1 MEEEEEVQAWQ
12 WAYKFYQQSLVRKW
26 HPHSVLL
33 SENYCGS
40 LFFNLQCLVYR
51 FFPLLPFSSY
61 RIVSACLLS
70 QYFFPK
76 LSNFKLVI
84 SLILKESFFILRTVY
99 HFQGL
104 APRESCR
111 IRTRYGCLAKLIHKT
126 LFSSFSGPFYSLT
139 FQMFPH
145 LPLHPFTTL
154 SGGGRWPPSLSPPPP
169 PYCWF
174 SKPSPLTHTQTQ

>member
-1 MEEEEEVQAWQ
+1 M
-12 WAYKFYQQSLVRKW
+12 
-26 HPHSVLL
+26 
-33 SENYCGS
+33 
-40 LFFNLQCLVYR
+40 FFFQRITAGHFFLNLQCLVYR

-84 SLILKESFFILRTVY
+84 WLILKETFFILRTVY

-126 LFSSFSGPFYSLT
+126 LFSSFSGPFFSLT

-145 LPLHPFTTL
+145 LPASFHYIIWWRQVAPLLP
-154 SGGGRWPPSLSPPPP
+154 PPPP
-169 PYCWF
+169 PYC
-174 SKPSPLTHTQTQ
+174 